1 MQAPLKFVPINLGTS
16 DSEKQEVAEDS
27 SLEARQKQF
36 YQVVGAALSDPV
48 LGRDALAFKARLL
61 GMEVKDEGMTPEDD
75 KLNADRVAAL
85 KRVETLNEQLANL
98 RGANAPAN
106 VVKLLE
112 QEMAAIVIPAPKVA
126 KDPPHPKAVVGK
138 INNLL
143 ASIETR

>member
-1 MQAPLKFVPINLGTS
+1 
-16 DSEKQEVAEDS
+16 
-27 SLEARQKQF
+27 
-36 YQVVGAALSDPV
+36 
-48 LGRDALAFKARLL
+48 
-61 GMEVKDEGMTPEDD
+61 MEVRDEGMTPEDD

-112 QEMAAIVIPAPKVA
+112 QEMGAIVIPAPKVA